1 MTLIKISVLHLSDTA
16 KFEEEVL
23 VLINISEIGYILS
36 DLEYV
41 SSLLYSPT
49 SDKNV
54 SCIHYTSIHYISM
67 NVITV
72 IFMYVLCCPL
82 DLCILLFNKNTSNVF
97 YMS

>member
-23 VLINISEIGYILS
+23 VLINIS
-36 DLEYV
+36 
-41 SSLLYSPT
+41 

-72 IFMYVLCCPL
+72 IFMYMLCCPL